1 MVMATIRD
9 VRHTTDDECIGRCPR
24 PHHPPALP
32 RGEVGAG
39 LGDGSPVI
47 DTAGSP
53 RSTCGRRER
62 GGEVVHDRARVV
74 PTALSKR
81 GR

>member
-1 MVMATIRD
+1 
-9 VRHTTDDECIGRCPR
+9 
-24 PHHPPALP
+24 
-32 RGEVGAG
+32 
-39 LGDGSPVI
+39 VI